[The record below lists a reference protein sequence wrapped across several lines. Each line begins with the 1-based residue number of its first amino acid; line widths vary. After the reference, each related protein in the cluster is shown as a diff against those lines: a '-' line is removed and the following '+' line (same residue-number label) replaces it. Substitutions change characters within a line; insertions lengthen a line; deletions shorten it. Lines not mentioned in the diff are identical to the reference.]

1 MPRSKNVAVAPP
13 SCGGGFDGQ
22 RIRRSGGFAVVDR
35 LDVGRPGVL
44 FYSHDT
50 YGLGHLR
57 RTLAVARSLRSRR
70 GWPQLIATGSPF
82 AHSFRLPDGA
92 DYVKLPSVAKV
103 GRDEYKSRYL
113 AMPFGAISGLRQ
125 EILLSV
131 ARHFRPRLLVVDNVP
146 AGLKGELVPTLGYLK
161 SISCQLVLGL
171 RDVVDE
177 PELVRRAWAKDGSYG
192 LLERLYDRILVYGE
206 REIYDLPAECG
217 FSTGLA
223 AKTRFVGYLG
233 RDRGG
238 RTREE
243 VRASLGVGSG
253 KLALVMA
260 GGGEDGY
267 ELLRTAMDAV
277 ELRRHEPSFEWLL
290 LGGPMLPDGHRR
302 RLLARVP
309 DGSVVYSDFV
319 DDVESYLQAADIVI
333 SMGGYNSVCEL
344 LSLGR
349 PALIVPRVWPRREQ
363 LIRAQ
368 VLSRLGLVRWLDPSE
383 LAPERLLREMR
394 RLLDDPPRPE
404 QLAMNGLAAAADAVE
419 ELLPEA
425 VADMHPA
432 TAGGRYG

>member
-1 MPRSKNVAVAPP
+1 
-13 SCGGGFDGQ
+13 
-22 RIRRSGGFAVVDR
+22 VV
-35 LDVGRPGVL
+35 

-57 RTLAVARSLRSRR
+57 RTLAVAHSLRARR
-70 GWPQLIATGSPF
+70 RLSQLIATGSPF
-82 AHSFRLPDGA
+82 AHSFRLPPEA

-103 GRDEYKSRYL
+103 GRDEYEPRHL
-113 AMPFGAISGLRQ
+113 ALPFGTISALRR

-146 AGLKGELVPTLGYLK
+146 GGLKGELIPALRYLK

-171 RDVVDE
+171 RDVIDD
-177 PELVRRAWAKDGSYG
+177 PERVRDAWARDGSYD
-192 LLERLYDRILVYGE
+192 LLQRMYDRILVYGE
-206 REIYDLPAECG
+206 REVYDLPAECG
-217 FSTGLA
+217 FSSDIA

-233 RDRGG
+233 RASGE

-253 KLALVMA
+253 RLALVMA

-267 ELLRTAMDAV
+267 ELLRTALDAV
-277 ELRRHEPSFEWLL
+277 ELRQDGSPFEWLL
-290 LGGPMLPDGHRR
+290 LGGPMLPDGERS
-302 RLLARVP
+302 RLLARVR
-309 DGSVVYSDFV
+309 GRSVVFSDFL
-319 DDVESYLQAADIVI
+319 DDIESYLQAADVVV

-368 VLSRLGLVRWLDPSE
+368 MLGGLGLVRWLDPSD
-383 LAPERLLREMR
+383 LRPERLLSEMS
-394 RLLDDPPRPE
+394 RLLEDPPRPE
-404 QLAMNGLAAAADAVE
+404 RLPMNGLAATADAVE
-419 ELLPEA
+419 ELLSA
-425 VADMHPA
+425 AAADTPLA
-432 TAGGRYG
+432 TVGGRHG